1 MKYKNVIGKDFDTK
15 PEAYKYFRKKINEF
29 DTRSHIVMTEETP
42 VRQSDMKQLEK
53 DYGTISDRA
62 TAKKSSYKNYQWCVK
77 YLEKPF
83 ISLALGIIEN
93 GKIETFNAKNLFKCF
108 GPGTFNP
115 NKNLEEALRYEIR
128 PQIEEYREMY
138 RNSHICAHCGHQ
150 FPPEE
155 LDVDHVYPFA
165 KIKKEFLELYG
176 KEFIMKCVYKGGAV
190 HRLDNWSPDDE
201 VYPDSPREAWID
213 FHKERATYQMLC
225 KNGKNGFPGCHP
237 LKRMG
242 RKIESKAFPG
252 NKSPKM

>member
-1 MKYKNVIGKDFDTK
+1 MTYNVLGEDFKKKDD
-15 PEAYKYFRKKINEF
+15 AYKYFRKKINEF
-29 DTRSHIVMTEETP
+29 DTRSHIVMTKETP

-53 DYGTISDRA
+53 DYGSISDRA
-62 TAKKSSYKNYQWCVK
+62 TAKKSSYSDY
-77 YLEKPF
+77 
-83 ISLALGIIEN
+83 
-93 GKIETFNAKNLFKCF
+93 
-108 GPGTFNP
+108 
-115 NKNLEEALRYEIR
+115 
-128 PQIEEYREMY
+128 
-138 RNSHICAHCGHQ
+138 Q

-201 VYPDSPREAWID
+201 VYPDSPKEAWFD

-225 KNGKNGFPGCHP
+225 TKGKNGFPGCHP

-242 RKIESKAFPG
+242 RKIEFKAFSG
-252 NKSPKM
+252 I